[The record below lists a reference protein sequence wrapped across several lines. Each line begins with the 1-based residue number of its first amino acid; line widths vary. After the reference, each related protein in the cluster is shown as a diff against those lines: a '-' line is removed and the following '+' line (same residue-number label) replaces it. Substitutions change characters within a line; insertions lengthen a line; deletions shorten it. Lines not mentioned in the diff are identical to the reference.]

1 MFRNF
6 IELGIVCTNY
16 CNSNCQF
23 CYSDSLFSNVPVIF
37 NKEEEKRILDNVKK
51 VVRIFFDSGSIS
63 LGITGGEPSL
73 VSYNIY
79 DKVIAYMS
87 DLNIQRITFSTNGFL
102 LNEPYLVWL
111 RERNIDLAIS
121 YDGFIQYNDKRAL
134 IENVEFISK
143 FLPVDRIYLHFLM
156 YKFFDVDHIIELMK
170 EIEWLQFSYSFFIP
184 VGRGRNLDLHFDE
197 KKVLEFFDTVFSF
210 GYERR
215 IPELM
220 VILNMVSK
228 VINNE
233 NLQEGSY
240 FFGGIWGDCWSSLR
254 VDLLNGVI
262 MVGDNCVGKVVRLDD
277 LVGIKD
283 FILKAGVPNIQSMKV
298 DFKCIGCDYWR
309 ICRGGCFLLR
319 ERYVCG
325 GLKFIFDF
333 IKEEYFNVR
342 N

>member
-23 CYSDSLFSNVPVIF
+23 CYSDSLFSNAPVIF

-111 RERNIDLAIS
+111 GERNIDLAIS

-134 IENVEFISK
+134 IENIEFISK

-184 VGRGRNLDLHFDE
+184 VGRGRNLDLYFDE
-197 KKVLEFFDTVFSF
+197 NFDEFELIFLSREFLSF
-210 GYERR
+210 YK
-215 IPELM
+215 
-220 VILNMVSK
+220 SK
-228 VINNE
+228 CYRKE
-233 NLQEGSY
+233 CFLCKFY
-240 FFGGIWGDCWSSLR
+240 
-254 VDLLNGVI
+254 
-262 MVGDNCVGKVVRLDD
+262 
-277 LVGIKD
+277 D
-283 FILKAGVPNIQSMKV
+283 F
-298 DFKCIGCDYWR
+298 
-309 ICRGGCFLLR
+309 CRGGCIALFPLAKDG
-319 ERYVCG
+319 ECV
-325 GLKFIFDF
+325 GLKRLLNFLQGVSY
-333 IKEEYFNVR
+333 ES
-342 N
+342 